1 VCLNDGT
8 TIALPSGQTMET
20 IPPIP
25 QTRLKMPDAPPDAAP
40 ENPPEGFAQVM
51 ARQEN
56 FNRPKETPA
65 GWGRE
70 GAGPGPKTLLSSE
83 EKTKQESPDPA
94 NDPEAAARLSIS
106 PAVPPSP
113 LNRPWEPPLDLE
125 TPTFPQK
132 LEALIPNPALAS
144 TEQIGSS
151 IQAGPGVAPQD
162 SLLPEPTEGSKV
174 PGLLPGLLAGDRT
187 DFRITGKIRPVS
199 VQSSVHPEETLKEN
213 PEVSGAFEERILFP
227 APESLTIK
235 QEASPETTE
244 IARRSSPTTMDNS
257 PSFSP
262 QGPAIAE
269 TASAGDGPDPSPS
282 LILPDFA
289 LKGLDSATTALEIKP
304 DPQAASLKALS
315 RTEKIAPAPMVE
327 EPPNAEAGP
336 LESNSPT
343 ARISAAAASPAAS
356 KEMLSDRGISSPA
369 KAEGLPDPERP
380 SPALTGKDP
389 ETSFL
394 PRTSSEKVEP
404 GIALQYHG
412 ENPAGV
418 GGPERNNP
426 IQFQDDPP
434 LGFVTRFP
442 DQIRVEGLPAERSVE
457 GPLKGSAEWT
467 KEALSVYQQFSKG
480 LLRTLQHGGDRIQMT
495 LNPPQLG
502 NLLLEINRDR
512 NSVTA
517 HLWTDS
523 PRTKELLDFS
533 QGQLQKT
540 LELDGFKLDRFE
552 VLVQSDLKSF
562 QEERGFGGRQ
572 PAWENTRE
580 GERRVSPEGI
590 LPATPK
596 TATLRFS
603 QGNQYVDTWV

>member
-1 VCLNDGT
+1 
-8 TIALPSGQTMET
+8 MET
-20 IPPIP
+20 ITPIP
-25 QTRLKMPDAPPDAAP
+25 LTRLKMPDAPPEAAP

-56 FNRPKETPA
+56 FDRPTENPL
-65 GWGRE
+65 GLGRE
-70 GAGPGPKTLLSSE
+70 EAGPKTFLTSE
-83 EKTKQESPDPA
+83 EKTKPESPDPA
-94 NDPEAAARLSIS
+94 NDPEVTAFLSTSIS
-106 PAVPPSP
+106 NAFLPSP
-113 LNRPWEPPLDLE
+113 LNRPWEPPLELE
-125 TPTFPQK
+125 TPTFPLK

-144 TEQIGSS
+144 TEQIGPGSGF
-151 IQAGPGVAPQD
+151 QPGPGVAPQD
-162 SLLPEPTEGSKV
+162 SLLPETTEEPRSPV
-174 PGLLPGLLAGDRT
+174 LLPGLLAGDRT
-187 DFRITGKIRPVS
+187 GLRITGKIGPVS
-199 VQSSVHPEETLKEN
+199 VQSSVHPEGTWKEN
-213 PEVSGAFEERILFP
+213 PEVSGVFEERILFP
-227 APESLTIK
+227 VPESLTTK
-235 QEASPETTE
+235 QNASPETTE
-244 IARRSSPTTMDNS
+244 IAMRSSQTTMDYS

-282 LILPDFA
+282 LILREFA
-289 LKGLDSATTALEIKP
+289 LKGLDSAPTALEIEP

-315 RTEKIAPAPMVE
+315 RTENIAPAPMVE

-336 LESNSPT
+336 LESNSLA
-343 ARISAAAASPAAS
+343 ARISAAAAS

-389 ETSFL
+389 ETSFF

-404 GIALQYHG
+404 GIALQSPG
-412 ENPAGV
+412 EIPAGV
-418 GGPERNNP
+418 GGSERNNP
-426 IQFQDDPP
+426 IQFQDDTP
-434 LGFVTRFP
+434 LGFIAKVP
-442 DQIRVEGLPAERSVE
+442 DQPRVEGVPTERSVE
-457 GPLKGSAEWT
+457 GPPKGSAEWT
-467 KEALSVYQQFSKG
+467 KEALSVFQQFSKG

-502 NLLLEINRDR
+502 SLLLEINRDR
-512 NSVTA
+512 NLVTA

-596 TATLRFS
+596 AATLRFS

>member
-1 VCLNDGT
+1 
-8 TIALPSGQTMET
+8 MET

-25 QTRLKMPDAPPDAAP
+25 QTRLKMPDAPSDAAP

-56 FNRPKETPA
+56 FNRPKENPV

-70 GAGPGPKTLLSSE
+70 GAEPKTFLTSE

-94 NDPEAAARLSIS
+94 NDPEATACLSTSIS
-106 PAVPPSP
+106 NAVPASP

-125 TPTFPQK
+125 TPTFPLK
-132 LEALIPNPALAS
+132 LEALISNPALAS

-151 IQAGPGVAPQD
+151 IQPGPGVAPQD
-162 SLLPEPTEGSKV
+162 SLLPETAEGSRV
-174 PGLLPGLLAGDRT
+174 PGLLPGLLAEDRT
-187 DFRITGKIRPVS
+187 DFRITGKISPDA

-213 PEVSGAFEERILFP
+213 PEVSGAFEEQILFP
-227 APESLTIK
+227 TPESLK
-235 QEASPETTE
+235 QKASPKTTE
-244 IARRSSPTTMDNS
+244 IASRSSQTTMDHS

-282 LILPDFA
+282 LILREFA
-289 LKGLDSATTALEIKP
+289 LKGLDSAPTALEIEP
-304 DPQAASLKALS
+304 DPQTASIKALS
-315 RTEKIAPAPMVE
+315 RTENIAPAPMVE
-327 EPPNAEAGP
+327 KPPNAEAGP
-336 LESNSPT
+336 LESNSLA
-343 ARISAAAASPAAS
+343 ARISAAAAS

-389 ETSFL
+389 ETSFF

-404 GIALQYHG
+404 GIALQSPG

-418 GGPERNNP
+418 GGSERNNP
-426 IQFQDDPP
+426 IQFQDDTP
-434 LGFVTRFP
+434 LGFIAKVP
-442 DQIRVEGLPAERSVE
+442 DQPRVEGVPAERSVE
-457 GPLKGSAEWT
+457 GPPKGSAEWT

-502 NLLLEINRDR
+502 SLLLEINRDR
-512 NSVTA
+512 NLVTA

-596 TATLRFS
+596 AATLRFS